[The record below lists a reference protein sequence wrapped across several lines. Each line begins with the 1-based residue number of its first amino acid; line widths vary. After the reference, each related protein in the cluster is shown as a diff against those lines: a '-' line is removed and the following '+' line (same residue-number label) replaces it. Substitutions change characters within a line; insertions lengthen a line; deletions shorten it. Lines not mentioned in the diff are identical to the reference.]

1 MPSFEYGLTTS
12 EFLLH
17 LACLLALLRLIVVLM
32 LLLRILKKKA
42 VEKILKQ
49 LFVIAQKQNLM
60 ILVLNLKLEET
71 FVVVVAVKTMS
82 TMVILLF
89 GLKLRPFLNLFLV
102 MNNCF

>member
-12 EFLLH
+12 EFLLR
-17 LACLLALLRLIVVLM
+17 LACLLALLLLIVVLM

-42 VEKILKQ
+42 MEKILKQ
-49 LFVIAQKQNLM
+49 LFVIAHKQNLM

-71 FVVVVAVKTMS
+71 FVVVAAAKTMS